1 MSQTYS
7 SSLGSPVIEAGL
19 VRFKFGV
26 SAEIQA
32 GSATPN
38 PILQTLSAQ
47 IEETLPGFSSTQT
60 IADLIAQPT
69 STRFAGLLF
78 NYGLH
83 RHLAVNDWLTLQITA
98 DQDFCFFT
106 ISADITA
113 ALNSAQD
120 MQATRVGSQTV
131 TRSTNVS
138 VSFGPSRAAWLGMG
152 LRLGPQF
159 TAFTARMMPSIAP
172 TASAGATGAA
182 TQSMFS
188 TWVGPIG
195 WAIPIAILVRDFV
208 VIICDCARQQGVRR
222 GEYNQV
228 GMAYVR
234 HAYGMRPLAHASS
247 PDAVSAGQYR
257 AQEDIRRYGA
267 ASVRRYLEQ
276 HYRQGRAMPTAHSQ
290 AGGFDFHAVDR
301 VGDLLGE
308 ALYAQGN

>member
-7 SSLGSPVIEAGL
+7 TSLDSPVIEAGL

-38 PILQTLSAQ
+38 PILETLTGQ
-47 IEETLPGFSSTQT
+47 IEETLPGFTSTQT

-78 NYGLH
+78 NCGLH

-98 DQDFCFFT
+98 DQTFCFFT
-106 ISADITA
+106 ITANITA

-120 MQATRVGSQTV
+120 MQATRVGSQAV
-131 TRSTNVS
+131 TRSTSVS

-159 TAFTARMMPSIAP
+159 TAFAARMMPSIAP
-172 TASAGATGAA
+172 TASAGAAGAA

-195 WAIPIAILVRDFV
+195 WAIPIGILIRDFV
-208 VIICDCARQQGVRR
+208 VIICDSARQQGVRR

-228 GMAYVR
+228 GRAYVW
-234 HAYGMRPLAHASS
+234 HAYGMRPYHSS
-247 PDAVSAGQYR
+247 DPDATSAGISR
-257 AQEDIRRYGA
+257 AQEDIRRYGV

-276 HYRQGRAMPTAHSQ
+276 HFRQGRAMPTAHSS
-290 AGGFDFHAVDR
+290 AGGFYYGAVQD
-301 VGDLLGE
+301 VGYLLGE
-308 ALYAQGN
+308 EMYRQAS